1 MKPEGEF
8 PGLIC
13 SKHSSLQV
21 LMDTTVPRSLCL
33 RNKITK
39 LEREEEKEKK
49 KGEREGGKEGGR
61 VERRWEK
68 KEGGGRVERRGE
80 EKERERK
87 SILLLSSA

>member
-49 KGEREGGKEGGR
+49 KERGR
-61 VERRWEK
+61 GEK

>member
-49 KGEREGGKEGGR
+49 KERGRGERRREEGE
-61 VERRWEK
+61 
-68 KEGGGRVERRGE
+68 
-80 EKERERK
+80 
-87 SILLLSSA
+87 

>member
-39 LEREEEKEKK
+39 LERQEEKK
-49 KGEREGGKEGGR
+49 KKKERGR
-61 VERRWEK
+61 GEK

>member
-39 LEREEEKEKK
+39 LERGGEGEE
-49 KGEREGGKEGGR
+49 KGEREGGKGGR
-61 VERRWEK
+61 RESREEGRR
-68 KEGGGRVERRGE
+68 EG
-80 EKERERK
+80 ERK
-87 SILLLSSA
+87 KIHLAIKFSLEDTETLGQLWK